1 VVDWLGWGSVV
12 HGFGWCVVGWGV
24 HHRGVVDHWGV
35 HNWSVV
41 NSVVGHRS
49 MMNSSMMYWSVVDS
63 SVVNCSMVDRGMM
76 DSRVMNWSR
85 VNCSMVD
92 RGSVNNRCRHVD
104 GCWGV
109 IDRGR
114 GMVGRGGGMIRLGSV
129 IRLRSMVHYRS
140 VIGLGCVRKGGR
152 SVDPN
157 NGLLVAS
164 VAVDGLRRSCG
175 LAVDQRVD
183 GAMGFVD
190 RHVHRGRVA
199 LFERLVMALICGGN
213 GSPQ

>member
-1 VVDWLGWGSVV
+1 MVVRLRVVVGHGVLIAVWLRGLLVVWLRCVVDWLGWGSVV

-63 SVVNCSMVDRGMM
+63 SVVNCSMM
-76 DSRVMNWSR
+76 DSRMMNWSM
-85 VNCSMVD
+85 VN
-92 RGSVNNRCRHVD
+92 RRSVNNRCRHVD
-104 GCWGV
+104 GCWRV
-109 IDRGR
+109 VDRCR
-114 GMVGRGGGMIRLGSV
+114 GMVGRGGSMIRLGSV
-129 IRLRSMVHYRS
+129 IRLGSMVHYGS

-157 NGLLVAS
+157 NGLLVA
-164 VAVDGLRRSCG
+164 
-175 LAVDQRVD
+175 
-183 GAMGFVD
+183 
-190 RHVHRGRVA
+190 
-199 LFERLVMALICGGN
+199 
-213 GSPQ
+213 

>member
-1 VVDWLGWGSVV
+1 MV
-12 HGFGWCVVGWGV
+12 HRFGWCVVCWGV
-24 HHRGVVDHWGV
+24 HHRGVVDHGGV

-109 IDRGR
+109 GDRCR
-114 GMVGRGGGMIRLGSV
+114 GMVGRGGSMIRLGSV
-129 IRLRSMVHYRS
+129 IRLRSMVHYGS
-140 VIGLGCVRKGGR
+140 VIGLRCVRKGGR

-157 NGLLVAS
+157 NGLLVA
-164 VAVDGLRRSCG
+164 
-175 LAVDQRVD
+175 
-183 GAMGFVD
+183 
-190 RHVHRGRVA
+190 
-199 LFERLVMALICGGN
+199 
-213 GSPQ
+213 

>member
-1 VVDWLGWGSVV
+1 MLIRGLPCVVVRLRVVVGHGILIAVWLRGLLVVGLRCVVDWLGWGSVV
-12 HGFGWCVVGWGV
+12 HGFGWCVVCWGV
-24 HHRGVVDHWGV
+24 HHRSVVDYWGG

-76 DSRVMNWSR
+76 DSSVVNWS
-85 VNCSMVD
+85 MMD

-109 IDRGR
+109 VDRGR
-114 GMVGRGGGMIRLGSV
+114 GMVGRGGGVIRLGS
-129 IRLRSMVHYRS
+129 MVHYGS

-157 NGLLVAS
+157 NGLLVA
-164 VAVDGLRRSCG
+164 
-175 LAVDQRVD
+175 
-183 GAMGFVD
+183 
-190 RHVHRGRVA
+190 
-199 LFERLVMALICGGN
+199 
-213 GSPQ
+213 